1 MVNCSSTLISIF
13 SNLSTATTAA
23 CILLSTTWCF
33 YHLFCWSV
41 YPAGLPATGSGG
53 IRGSLAC
60 WKGQVV
66 FSAAK
71 TTRMTQ
77 KPTCKLPAKPLPC
90 MLPLGRGPAA
100 SPGPTGSPLTVW
112 VCWAAVL
119 GVSTTTFVCS
129 TREISIW
136 NMGNLGKIYIYAVS
150 ENATWKVLQWISSFY
165 LHFSI
170 MFSMSNMTGREVKQ
184 ARCYFAVETVS
195 YNFTGIEPVLFL
207 FVIQTYRTY

>member
-1 MVNCSSTLISIF
+1 MFIQLDSQPRGQAVF
-13 SNLSTATTAA
+13 GAVWHAGRGK
-23 CILLSTTWCF
+23 WCF
-33 YHLFCWSV
+33 QQPKPPGWLRNP
-41 YPAGLPATGSGG
+41 PASSQQNHFHVCFPWEG
-53 IRGSLAC
+53 
-60 WKGQVV
+60 
-66 FSAAK
+66 
-71 TTRMTQ
+71 
-77 KPTCKLPAKPLPC
+77 
-90 MLPLGRGPAA
+90 GPAA
-100 SPGPTGSPLTVW
+100 SPGPTGSPRTVW

-136 NMGNLGKIYIYAVS
+136 NMGNLGKIYIYTVS